1 MRSTRD
7 RNAPAVAALE
17 QLTRDE
23 GLDLSAVELDVQSQD
38 TVDAAIASVLD
49 RHGRLDVVVHNASH
63 MVLGPAEAF
72 TLEQLAAVYDVNV
85 LGTQRINR
93 AALPH
98 LRAQRSGL
106 LLWVGS
112 TSTRGGHPPFL
123 APYFAAKAAMD
134 ALAEGYAGELI
145 RFGIDT
151 AIVVPGAYTTGT
163 NHFTNAGTPADAVS
177 ERAYDQLYGELRAAL
192 NDRLATLIPPDADV
206 QAVADEIVRIVNLP
220 AGDRPFRS
228 HVDPSKDGSEVVS
241 AVADRVRA
249 EFYHRVG
256 IEDLP
261 SSDAAL

>member
-7 RNAPAVAALE
+7 RNAPAAALE

-72 TLEQLAAVYDVNV
+72 TPEQLAAVYDVNV

-112 TSTRGGHPPFL
+112 TSTHGGHPPFL
-123 APYFAAKAAMD
+123 APYFGAKAAMD

-151 AIVVPGAYTTGT
+151 AIVVPGAHTTGT

-192 NDRLATLIPPDADV
+192 NDRLATLIPSDADV
-206 QAVADEIVRIVNLP
+206 KAVADEIVRIVNLP